1 MELSLE
7 SWSIWASGQRSGGG
21 EGGVRFGAVA
31 RIKLQGCQ
39 MRKYPAGYYAE
50 CYGTIEEAKLSV
62 RFLCHNP
69 N

>member
-1 MELSLE
+1 MEPSLE

-31 RIKLQGCQ
+31 LIKLQGCQ

-50 CYGTIEEAKLSV
+50 CHGAIEVAMLSF
-62 RFLCHNP
+62 RYPCHN
-69 N
+69 